1 MKRIYKV
8 WMACLALAC
17 GAGWTGCADSLED
30 MKKENYEANWI
41 KTFGKVD
48 PNHTWNIAI
57 QAEAELAIKEDA
69 LTEYTFKI
77 YDNDPIWGTEAQL
90 LAKATVKTDANGFA
104 CTQLKFDAP
113 ASLEQYYITRTD
125 SHGRRLLKV
134 SDIENKKI
142 NVEFGIYSNDARAG
156 LIEDDNF
163 PVYNLPDYITNLDA
177 LLEEAVSLEDGL
189 KDSWGNSTKELKQ
202 TGSKVFKVKTD
213 GYTIQGI
220 NCDTQGQEYGSYKL
234 IIDANCEW
242 DVTSGQP
249 QQINGLDI
257 IITPGHTLT
266 LIDSNAGTGGGQGN
280 NASCIKL
287 CPFAR
292 LYIMEGATL
301 NAFTGNG
308 PINDASI
315 WLEWGSEGQDP
326 LLYNEGT
333 INADY
338 ITIKTGNLY
347 NAPTGIININDE
359 TEGKTASIGFQQG
372 EIGTLTNY
380 GKIHAEAIIG
390 NGRTESLGTTQSGQ
404 QGTLNNACFIDVDTE
419 INIKYLNLAANSS
432 IECDYIIINNTT
444 LRASSILRSR
454 VFGAQNAQWNFVGDA
469 TTGRALISSETVEY
483 IHNGGVTINGPI
495 YFETNSYSE
504 KGLNQSGINEYKKAI
519 ETAYNNN
526 AVTGAGCGVVGS
538 APFLIIPDGFYDDTD
553 ISKAD
558 CVGHGNIPA
567 EFANIVDK
575 NIQWVV
581 AFEDLGSTGDYD
593 FNDAVV
599 GLVHRK
605 SENKLIIT
613 PLAAGGTLPATLYYD
628 NTELGEI
635 HSLLGGSNTNTPIN
649 VDHRG
654 DEGTQKEISV
664 DEDFSIT
671 ENWNKLK
678 IKVKDQASEFI
689 LQPSREKGAVPQA
702 ICMPAPWFW
711 AKEGIDIKD
720 AYIQFEGWSQDSG
733 SNLKWHQNPTRE
745 KVALQ

>member
-134 SDIENKKI
+134 SDIENQKI
-142 NVEFGIYSNDARAG
+142 NVEFGIYHPSNEDSGSRAG
-156 LIEDDNF
+156 LINDDNF
-163 PVYNLPDYITNLDA
+163 PVIELPDYFANLDEIIA
-177 LLEEAVSLEDGL
+177 NADKLEDGL
-189 KDSWGNSTKELKQ
+189 KDQNGNATQNFNQASNPTFIVSTNDYTISNISLY
-202 TGSKVFKVKTD
+202 TGS
-213 GYTIQGI
+213 
-220 NCDTQGQEYGSYKL
+220 QEYGHYKL
-234 IIDANCEW
+234 IINANCSIKLDNTQLMGV
-242 DVTSGQP
+242 DV
-249 QQINGLDI
+249 
-257 IITPGHTLT
+257 IITPGNSLT
-266 LIDSNAGTGGGQGN
+266 LIEKEM
-280 NASCIKL
+280 KL
-287 CPFAR
+287 CPFGR
-292 LYIMEGATL
+292 LFIMEGATL
-301 NAFTGNG
+301 NAFSGNG
-308 PINDASI
+308 IINDASL
-315 WLEWGSEGQDP
+315 WLDYGDPGKEP
-326 LLYNEGT
+326 LLYNAGV
-333 INADY
+333 INANY
-338 ITIKTGNLY
+338 ITVKTGDIY
-347 NAPTGIININDE
+347 NSSTGIINIYDD
-359 TEGKTASIGFQQG
+359 TENKIGSIGFQNG
-372 EIGTLTNY
+372 EQGTLTNY

-390 NGRTESLGTTQSGQ
+390 NGRTDSLGTTQSGQ
-404 QGTLNNACFIDVDTE
+404 QGTINNACFIDVDTE
-419 INIKYLNLAANSS
+419 INIKYLNLASNSS

-454 VFGAQNAQWNFVGDA
+454 VFGAQNADWKFVGE
-469 TTGRALISSETVEY
+469 TETGRALISSEIVEY
-483 IHNGGVTINGPI
+483 IHNGGVNIIGPI
-495 YFETNSYSE
+495 YFETNGYSE
-504 KGLNQSGINEYKKAI
+504 TGASNGGLTNEYQNAI
-519 ETAYNNN
+519 VSAYANNN
-526 AVTGAGCGVVGS
+526 TTGAGCGVVGS
-538 APFLIIPDGFYDDTD
+538 APFLIIPDGFYDENDD
-553 ISKAD
+553 ISEAD

-567 EFANIVDK
+567 EFAEIVDK
-575 NIQWVV
+575 DIQWVV

-593 FNDAVV
+593 FNDAVI

-654 DEGTQKEISV
+654 DEGTQKVISV
-664 DEDFSIT
+664 AEDFSIT

-720 AYIQFEGWSQDSG
+720 AYIQFEGWSQNSG

>member
-8 WMACLALAC
+8 WMACLTLAC

-134 SDIENKKI
+134 SDIENQKI
-142 NVEFGIYSNDARAG
+142 NVEFGIYHPTNEDSGSRLIVETLEFPTYSFPYNIDELKNNAINLTDKVKNNQNRYEIKND
-156 LIEDDNF
+156 
-163 PVYNLPDYITNLDA
+163 ITNDSKTAIFQSNETITITSVLFAKWDNNDIYKIIF
-177 LLEEAVSLEDGL
+177 DGNFILNVTTNEYQL
-189 KDSWGNSTKELKQ
+189 KDFE
-202 TGSKVFKVKTD
+202 F
-213 GYTIQGI
+213 
-220 NCDTQGQEYGSYKL
+220 
-234 IIDANCEW
+234 
-242 DVTSGQP
+242 
-249 QQINGLDI
+249 
-257 IITPGHTLT
+257 IITPGSSLTINCVNDKGIEMQNNSKIYVMQNATLT
-266 LIDSNAGTGGGQGN
+266 ALQGQGLREK
-280 NASCIKL
+280 AAI
-287 CPFAR
+287 
-292 LYIMEGATL
+292 YL
-301 NAFTGNG
+301 NDNQNQQA
-308 PINDASI
+308 
-315 WLEWGSEGQDP
+315 GSLSQTVI
-326 LLYNEGT
+326 YNEGR
-333 INADY
+333 INANY
-338 ITIKTGNLY
+338 IALNVGDIY
-347 NAPTGIININDE
+347 NMESGIIEITNTMDFVSE
-359 TEGKTASIGFQQG
+359 IG
-372 EIGTLTNY
+372 GTLTNY
-380 GKIHAEAIIG
+380 GRIKAKTIEG
-390 NGRTESLGTTQSGQ
+390 NGQSNNQNNRFELAGQHGTI
-404 QGTLNNACFIDVDTE
+404 NNACFLDVTDKV
-419 INIKYLNLAANSS
+419 NIKYLNIGANSAVES
-432 IECDYIIINNTT
+432 DTVIINDLS
-444 LRASSILRSR
+444 LRASSILRTEH
-454 VFGAQNAQWNFVGDA
+454 FAAQNATWKFVGNANED
-469 TTGRALISSETVEY
+469 RALISANIIEY
-483 IHNGGVTINGPI
+483 LHNGGTTITGPI
-495 YFETNSYSE
+495 YVEADSLSSKLADRETII
-504 KGLNQSGINEYKKAI
+504 NQTVKDSGITPGWGKI
-519 ETAYNNN
+519 
-526 AVTGAGCGVVGS
+526 GS

-567 EFANIVDK
+567 EFAKIVDK
-575 NIQWVV
+575 DIQWIV

-654 DEGTQKEISV
+654 KEGTKKEISV
-664 DEDFSIT
+664 AEDFSIT
-671 ENWNKLK
+671 ENWYKLK